1 MVSIPSPDGPIAYI
15 RNTQKNKDMEVKHRY
30 KIGDIVWVV
39 KPGHTYNQYTDKFEE
54 IGFTPVS
61 ERWSFSMYTR
71 AEIWGTSMHQD
82 GKDRLYAIRNF
93 SGTESLVGEK
103 AISLVT
109 AVKKVELTPHPD
121 TDVVFDELRPDKAHI
136 KWHPDTKMVTLPG
149 LRMNSNMRNK
159 LVESPNLGKTQI
171 VRLYNPHTEN
181 YADYVQTGWNDTYS
195 HFMDP
200 VYSTHLRLDSMNN

>member
-1 MVSIPSPDGPIAYI
+1 
-15 RNTQKNKDMEVKHRY
+15 MEVKHRY

-39 KPGHTYNQYTDKFEE
+39 KPGHTYNQYSDKFTEM
-54 IGFTPVS
+54 GFTPVS
-61 ERWSFSMYTR
+61 TDRRSFSMYTR

-82 GKDRLYAIRNF
+82 GKDRLYAIRDF
-93 SGTESLVGEK
+93 SGNESLVGEK
-103 AISLVT
+103 AITLIT
-109 AVKKVELTPHPD
+109 AVKKVELTPYPD
-121 TDVVFDELRPDKAHI
+121 TNVVFDTIRPDKAHI

-149 LRMNSNMRNK
+149 LRMDFNMRRK
-159 LVESPNLGKTQI
+159 LVESPNPGGVQI
-171 VRLYNPHTEN
+171 VRLYNPYTDN

>member
-1 MVSIPSPDGPIAYI
+1 
-15 RNTQKNKDMEVKHRY
+15 MEVKHRY

-54 IGFTPVS
+54 MGFTPMPDI
-61 ERWSFSMYTR
+61 RLSFSMYTR
-71 AEIWGTSMHQD
+71 AEIWVTGVHQD
-82 GKDRLYAIRNF
+82 GSPLYGIRDF
-93 SGTESLVGEK
+93 SGNESLVGEK

-121 TDVVFDELRPDKAHI
+121 TDVVFDTIRPDKAHI

-149 LRMNSNMRNK
+149 LRMDSSIRK
-159 LVESPNLGKTQI
+159 RLVESPNLGKTQI
-171 VRLYNPHTEN
+171 VRLYNPHTDN

-195 HFMDP
+195 HFMDS
-200 VYSTHLRLDSMNN
+200 VYNTHLRFDSMNN